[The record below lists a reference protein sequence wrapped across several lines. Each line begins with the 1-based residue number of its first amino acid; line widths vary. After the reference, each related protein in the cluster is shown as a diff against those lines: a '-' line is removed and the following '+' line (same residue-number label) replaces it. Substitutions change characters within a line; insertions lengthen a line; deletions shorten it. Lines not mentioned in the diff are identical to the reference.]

1 VEAPAPAVLARE
13 RAERGRTPLWRS
25 TLKAAVSAL
34 ARVCKPVFSG
44 VHAESLAPTRR
55 GIRSGGRSLPVAAPA
70 VSMPAGEWENW
81 RCAFVGMPLNDDEL
95 MRRFVLK
102 EEYATR
108 RRMQMQEAAK
118 RSGRCWFPPGPSRL
132 CEMSLAAVA
141 VSEDDEAGE
150 SSSTST
156 SPQRSEAQSL

>member
-1 VEAPAPAVLARE
+1 
-13 RAERGRTPLWRS
+13 
-25 TLKAAVSAL
+25 
-34 ARVCKPVFSG
+34 
-44 VHAESLAPTRR
+44 
-55 GIRSGGRSLPVAAPA
+55 
-70 VSMPAGEWENW
+70 
-81 RCAFVGMPLNDDEL
+81 MPLNDDEL